1 MSAQTSLQAN
11 PMEHFLKW
19 GSLFPDDSS
28 LCQVDERTNKQ
39 QQTNKHGRKTDQHS
53 YVVKTG
59 SSLALNPTCLWLMWH
74 LERLSTAQCNGTHL
88 KSQHLAEGKRETWIV
103 SLRSV
108 WGTQPDP
115 VLRVITGQPG
125 WGLALWEAI
134 EGHWWKCSLSC
145 SWQLRTERV
154 MQRIWGLAPWREPM
168 RGHWWSL
175 VVAED
180 PSLLEMPVP

>member
-88 KSQHLAEGKRETWIV
+88 KSQHLGNWGGTV
-103 SLRSV
+103 TMSLRSI
-108 WGTQPDP
+108 WNYLINQNPQMTTKHHQANKWQHRTALHTWLLRRKIP
-115 VLRVITGQPG
+115 V
-125 WGLALWEAI
+125 
-134 EGHWWKCSLSC
+134 C
-145 SWQLRTERV
+145 
-154 MQRIWGLAPWREPM
+154 
-168 RGHWWSL
+168 
-175 VVAED
+175 
-180 PSLLEMPVP
+180 